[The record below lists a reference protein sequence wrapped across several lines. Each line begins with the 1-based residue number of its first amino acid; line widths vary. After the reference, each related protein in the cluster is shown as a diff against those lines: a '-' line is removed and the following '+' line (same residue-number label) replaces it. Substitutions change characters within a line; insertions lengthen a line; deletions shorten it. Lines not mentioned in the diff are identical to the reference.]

1 MCVELMN
8 DCTNIQ
14 QNDNEWDLN
23 VWSWKKKK
31 AFIEKN
37 MKTWAYSRPGLQNK
51 ANQGEYKKKRM
62 EEEI

>member
-1 MCVELMN
+1 MIALTYSRMIMNEIWMC
-8 DCTNIQ
+8 DHG
-14 QNDNEWDLN
+14 
-23 VWSWKKKK
+23 KKK
-31 AFIEKN
+31 AFIEKK

>member
-23 VWSWKKKK
+23 VWLWKKLLFKK
-31 AFIEKN
+31 GESMSLFKS
-37 MKTWAYSRPGLQNK
+37 WASIQNK

-62 EEEI
+62 GEEI